1 MAGIIVPVLKKTP
14 YDYSFLAAAP
24 ASQSIV
30 LHRALNVV
38 PYKFGRLL
46 VRVHSSTMN
55 DSSQTIS
62 FDCFGTDP
70 SSEDPQEFTDT
81 SAQLGVTLT
90 GSSSTV
96 AAGYLGTDTQTDLF
110 PYLKVM
116 VTFSQSTSGARF
128 YIELSADLLLRES

>member
-1 MAGIIVPVLKKTP
+1 MSGIIVPVLKKTQ
-14 YDYSFLAAAP
+14 YDYSFLAASP
-24 ASQSIV
+24 ARQNVV

-46 VRVHSSTMN
+46 VRVHSSTMT
-55 DSSQTIS
+55 DTSQNVS

-70 SSEDPQEFTDT
+70 SSEDPQEFSDP

-90 GSSSTV
+90 GNSASTT
-96 AAGYLGTDTQTDLF
+96 AGYLGSDTQADLF

-116 VTFSQSTSGARF
+116 VTSISRRAAHGSTSN
-128 YIELSADLLLRES
+128 